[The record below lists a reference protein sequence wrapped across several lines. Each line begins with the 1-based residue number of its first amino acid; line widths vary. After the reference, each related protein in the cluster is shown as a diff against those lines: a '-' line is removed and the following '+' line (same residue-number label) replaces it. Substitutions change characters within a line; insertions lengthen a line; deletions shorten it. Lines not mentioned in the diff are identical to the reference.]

1 MFTFLASSFVMKV
14 TVHTLS
20 SLSIYIHCVFCCN
33 FQTLLTPEEY
43 SFVGYTYKNFEAVKR
58 KLRQLGTSYLML
70 ASFLFHFRA
79 DSQFVAAFRKKT
91 QYSFCRV
98 NVWQLDGQN
107 TSADQTS
114 QMLNLEGNITQF
126 INIDIAVLLCYCVI
140 PYCINDLVLDYVSRL

>member
-91 QYSFCRV
+91 QYSLCLAVRRTEHSV
-98 NVWQLDGQN
+98 
-107 TSADQTS
+107 DQTS